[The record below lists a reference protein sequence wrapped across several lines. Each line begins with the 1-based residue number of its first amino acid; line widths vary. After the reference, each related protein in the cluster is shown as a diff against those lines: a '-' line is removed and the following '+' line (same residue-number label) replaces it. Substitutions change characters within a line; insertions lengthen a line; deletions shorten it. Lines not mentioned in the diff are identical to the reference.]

1 MEVRGELC
9 TLHLET
15 TRMWKIEIKA
25 DRRKPGWQNPV
36 KSNITI
42 NINEQN
48 YLYKKLCLQ
57 LQSEGAL
64 KAVHRR
70 QVENQK
76 MCQKMIL

>member
-48 YLYKKLCLQ
+48 YLYKKLCLL

-64 KAVHRR
+64 KAVHGDRLKTER
-70 QVENQK
+70 CAK
-76 MCQKMIL
+76 K